1 MDQRGGGLQ
10 RQQRDVTHGAEWY
23 ERRHR
28 IVILMSDRSFVRF
41 GGLAA
46 ILLALTSWAAVLT
59 YATLAQPHP
68 DPQLNELTNLFLGRQ
83 IFQFLY
89 ALVAFWALFAIVAVY
104 YHVRSVGEAW
114 AFFATL
120 VGVAASVGTMVA
132 AMYVVANLRLDP
144 PLAGP
149 SPVNPLSV
157 MSFGLTGLWFLIANR
172 LLWSTKTPRVLVVL
186 GFLAAADLLLG
197 FVAALSENGGLVY
210 LTSLFA
216 GAIGGPIYWLWLGR
230 QLRRDA

>member
-10 RQQRDVTHGAEWY
+10 RQQRDVAHGAEWY

-28 IVILMSDRSFVRF
+28 IVLLVDDRSFVRF

-46 ILLALTSWAAVLT
+46 ILLALTSWAAVLA
-59 YATLAQPHP
+59 YSTLV
-68 DPQLNELTNLFLGRQ
+68 DPEDPRLGLQ

-104 YHVRSVGEAW
+104 YRVRPVGEAW

-120 VGVAASVGTMVA
+120 VGVAASVGTMVG
-132 AMYVVANLRLDP
+132 AMYQVAGLRQTP
-144 PLAGP
+144 PLAGV
-149 SPVNPLSV
+149 SPADPLAV
-157 MSFGLTGLWFLIANR
+157 MSFGLTSLWFLLANLLLRRTNTPR
-172 LLWSTKTPRVLVVL
+172 LLVLL
-186 GFLAAADLLLG
+186 GFAAAAVLFAG
-197 FVAALSENGGLVY
+197 FVAALSQNGGLVY
-210 LTSLFA
+210 LASIFA
-216 GAIGGPIYWLWLGR
+216 GAVGGPIYWLWLGR